1 MAQEK
6 ALPEGLMDFSLAGKV
21 AVIIGAEHPVG
32 GVAAVTLAEAGAKLL
47 LASQE
52 PGTVENLKEVTQAV
66 AEAGCEEAIIQE
78 QDATVRADLSATA
91 DLAVSKLGGLD
102 ILVTVLDKP
111 LYAPFET
118 ADDSTFD
125 VVMGDNF
132 KSFWNACQEVGRVML
147 QRGGGSIVNITNT
160 MAERGVP
167 NAALY
172 CAAKGASQNLI
183 RALALE
189 WAKRQ
194 VRINSIQCGWL
205 DEPDSPAVQ
214 PGRFSERLL
223 RYLPYRRLVKP
234 DEVAGALIYLVSPA
248 SSFVTGASIVVDGGL
263 TCRV

>member
-1 MAQEK
+1 MPQEN
-6 ALPEGLMDFSLAGKV
+6 AIPEGLMDFSLAGKA

-52 PGTVENLKEVTQAV
+52 PGTVETLEHVAQRV
-66 AEAGCEEAIIQE
+66 AEAGGEALIQE

-91 DLAVSKLGGLD
+91 DLAVSKFGGLD
-102 ILVTVLDKP
+102 ILVTALDKP

-125 VVMGDNF
+125 QVMEDNF
-132 KSFWNACQEVGRVML
+132 KTFWNACQEIGRVML
-147 QRGGGSIVNITNT
+147 QRGGGSIVNITST

-189 WAKRQ
+189 WAQRQ

-205 DEPDSPAVQ
+205 DEPGSAAVQ
-214 PGRFSERLL
+214 PGRFNERLL
-223 RYLPYRRLVKP
+223 RYLPYRRLLKP